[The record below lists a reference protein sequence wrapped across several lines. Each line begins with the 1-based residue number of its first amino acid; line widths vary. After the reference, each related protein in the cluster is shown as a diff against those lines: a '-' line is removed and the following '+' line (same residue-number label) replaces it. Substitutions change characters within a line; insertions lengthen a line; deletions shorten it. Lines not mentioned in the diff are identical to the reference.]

1 MTKKLRLAVLVSGS
15 GSNLQ
20 SLIDRSASGEL
31 AGEVVVVVSDRPDA
45 YGLVRADKAG
55 IPGFVVD
62 YGMHGH
68 ADPRSVE
75 DQNPGLDLEDLD
87 RAQKILREPDRG
99 KRLLRLSR
107 LVSAECEII
116 SVLDRFQPDFVC
128 LAGYMRLVTP
138 FFIRHYRNDGRWRVI
153 NIHPAL
159 LPAFPGRHGYEDTLA
174 YGCRWGGIT
183 VHFVDEGE
191 DSGPIIAQAV
201 YPIWPEDTVETI
213 RKRGLQLEYA
223 VYAQTINWLAAGHVR
238 CDSPEARS
246 RGAPIT
252 DPAYPS
258 ILRDWLH
265 LALTR

>member
-1 MTKKLRLAVLVSGS
+1 MAVLVSGG

-31 AGEVVVVVSDRPDA
+31 AGEVAVVVSDRRDA
-45 YGLVRADKAG
+45 YGLVRAEKAG

-62 YGMHGH
+62 YGAHGQ
-68 ADPRSVE
+68 ADPRSIR
-75 DQNPGLDLEDLD
+75 DQNPSIDLDDLD
-87 RAQKILREPDRG
+87 RAQKILREPDRE

-116 SVLDRFQPDFVC
+116 SILDRFQPDFVC

-138 FFIRHYRNDGRWRVI
+138 HFINHYREDGHWRVI

-159 LPAFPGRHGYEDTLA
+159 LPAFPGQHGYEDTFA
-174 YGCRWGGIT
+174 YGCRWGGVT

-191 DSGPIIAQAV
+191 DSGPIVAQAV
-201 YPIWPEDTVETI
+201 YPIWPEDTVECV

-238 CDSPEARS
+238 CDSFQARS
-246 RGAPIT
+246 KAASIT
-252 DPAYPS
+252 DPAYPT
-258 ILRDWLH
+258 IVKGWLD
-265 LALTR
+265 LALKG